1 MESGHQEVAD
11 RLEQYEGLSLSCSS
25 LLFYSSSLCLLTAD
39 FQAKH
44 GRDTGLG
51 CEDWEEYKQMVGLS
65 DLSSLILKVWTN

>member
-11 RLEQYEGLSLSCSS
+11 RLEQYEGLSLSLFSLSCSLHPPFVS
-25 LLFYSSSLCLLTAD
+25 TAD
-39 FQAKH
+39 FRAKH